1 MDPFIFLEQINAS
14 NFEAEALAT
23 FERQY
28 NNIPIYRQYADLLGK
43 QHPQSLPE
51 IPFLPIDFF
60 KNQKVT
66 LHNTPV
72 IKTFQS
78 SGTTQQNRSQH
89 HLTDLSWYDAAL
101 TLGFTRV
108 FGQVTDYVFIAL
120 LPSYLENGDSSLIYM
135 VDQLIQTSNSPLSGY
150 YLGQVKEVAFIYEQA
165 LALGKKPFVF
175 GVSYALLDLMEA
187 GCKLPQAYILETG
200 GMKGRRQE
208 LTKITLHQLL
218 KDGFGVAQILSEY
231 GMTELLSQAYCTF
244 DQNFQCPPWM
254 QIRIRDAYDPFT
266 EVPFGQKGGINV
278 IDLANQN
285 SCAFIQTDDLGR
297 LVPDGFLLEGRMTAA
312 DIRGCNLLLD

>member
-1 MDPFIFLEQINAS
+1 MDPIVFLEQLNAS

-28 NNIPIYRQYADLLGK
+28 NSIPVYRQYTDLLGK
-43 QHPQSLPE
+43 QHPQSLAE

-60 KNQKVT
+60 KNHKVAPP
-66 LHNTPV
+66 HTP
-72 IKTFQS
+72 ILKTFQS
-78 SGTTQQNRSQH
+78 SGTTQQIRSQH
-89 HLTDLSWYDAAL
+89 HLTDLRWYDASL
-101 TLGFTRV
+101 TLGFERV
-108 FGQVTDYVFIAL
+108 FGQASDYVFIAL
-120 LPSYLENGDSSLIYM
+120 LPSYLENGDSSLVYM
-135 VDQLIQTSNSPLSGY
+135 VDQLIQKSCSPLSGY
-150 YLGQVKEVAFIYEQA
+150 YLSQVQEVARIYQQA
-165 LALGKKPFVF
+165 LDLGKKPFVF
-175 GVSYALLDLMEA
+175 GVSYALLDLMES
-187 GCKLPQAYILETG
+187 GSKLSQALILETG

-208 LTKITLHQLL
+208 LSKLALHQLL

-244 DQNFQCPPWM
+244 DQKFSCPPWM

-266 EVPFGQKGGINV
+266 EVSFGQKGGINV

-297 LVPDGFLLEGRMTAA
+297 LVPDGFLLEGRIAAA
-312 DIRGCNLLLD
+312 DIRGCNLLVD

>member
-89 HLTDLSWYDAAL
+89 HLTDLLWYDAAL
-101 TLGFTRV
+101 NLGFTRV
-108 FGQVTDYVFIAL
+108 L
-120 LPSYLENGDSSLIYM
+120 
-135 VDQLIQTSNSPLSGY
+135 
-150 YLGQVKEVAFIYEQA
+150 VK
-165 LALGKKPFVF
+165 
-175 GVSYALLDLMEA
+175 
-187 GCKLPQAYILETG
+187 
-200 GMKGRRQE
+200 
-208 LTKITLHQLL
+208 
-218 KDGFGVAQILSEY
+218 
-231 GMTELLSQAYCTF
+231 
-244 DQNFQCPPWM
+244 
-254 QIRIRDAYDPFT
+254 
-266 EVPFGQKGGINV
+266 
-278 IDLANQN
+278 
-285 SCAFIQTDDLGR
+285 
-297 LVPDGFLLEGRMTAA
+297 
-312 DIRGCNLLLD
+312 